1 MWFVYIMEYYSA
13 VKNEYIM
20 SFAGKW
26 IELEDI
32 PEGGNSDPKEHAWYV
47 FTNKWILAQKS
58 TECQSTE
65 LKRLIRLRAQVKMLQ
80 SHWGCSRHKKAE

>member
-47 FTNKWILAQKS
+47 FTNKWILDQKKKS
-58 TECQSTE
+58 TEYPRYSPQNSKRST
-65 LKRLIRLRAQVKMLQ
+65 
-80 SHWGCSRHKKAE
+80 S